1 MRRKSND
8 SKKYSLQ
15 DNVSPAEM
23 RRMRVSMELAD
34 AIKNVLTK
42 RNISNRQFADMMGAD
57 PSEVRHWLSGTY
69 IFNIGTLYDIAER
82 LGLL

>member
-8 SKKYSLQ
+8 SKEYSLQ

-42 RNISNRQFADMMGAD
+42 RNISNHQFADMMGAD

-69 IFNIGTLYDIAER
+69 VFNIGTLYDIAER